1 MGERFRRGGGGG
13 QAGDLPTEMP
23 AYPRRKRKEKDASG
37 GRLAEPPRRWCSRE
51 DRDLKRTPH
60 AQRDRG
66 PEGSRSDV
74 HRETEEWKGEPRP
87 TERSSKEITQG
98 AALGDT
104 EEEERMPCA
113 RREIERGHSGR
124 CPRKGG
130 KGGEG
135 ASSPEG
141 GGGTGN
147 PVRKGTRD
155 AALPG
160 RDSRP
165 RRGPRALRGG
175 WEGDRAGGTPRS
187 AVWDPGERE
196 AAGPSTRESRA
207 EGSAAGSSGD
217 VGLLLPRRR
226 RAEGGR
232 GQGSPRARRCPRG
245 PEKVPCAGALSPDEV
260 GAVAAEGGLL
270 EEAGG
275 EFVVLHLVHV
285 LLPEGA
291 FAGEAHGALLSLA
304 RRRPRGRVSH
314 LARGEPNR
322 R

>member
-87 TERSSKEITQG
+87 TGRSSKEITQG

-141 GGGTGN
+141 GGGDLLLHHQKT
-147 PVRKGTRD
+147 
-155 AALPG
+155 
-160 RDSRP
+160 DSR
-165 RRGPRALRGG
+165 
-175 WEGDRAGGTPRS
+175 RS
-187 AVWDPGERE
+187 YLASHLVRV
-196 AAGPSTRESRA
+196 S
-207 EGSAAGSSGD
+207 
-217 VGLLLPRRR
+217 LLLS
-226 RAEGGR
+226 
-232 GQGSPRARRCPRG
+232 SPIYLYL
-245 PEKVPCAGALSPDEV
+245 PCKI
-260 GAVAAEGGLL
+260 VAWRELTL
-270 EEAGG
+270 
-275 EFVVLHLVHV
+275 
-285 LLPEGA
+285 
-291 FAGEAHGALLSLA
+291 
-304 RRRPRGRVSH
+304 
-314 LARGEPNR
+314 
-322 R
+322 

>member
-1 MGERFRRGGGGG
+1 
-13 QAGDLPTEMP
+13 
-23 AYPRRKRKEKDASG
+23 
-37 GRLAEPPRRWCSRE
+37 
-51 DRDLKRTPH
+51 
-60 AQRDRG
+60 
-66 PEGSRSDV
+66 
-74 HRETEEWKGEPRP
+74 
-87 TERSSKEITQG
+87 
-98 AALGDT
+98 
-104 EEEERMPCA
+104 MPCA

-165 RRGPRALRGG
+165 RRGPRALRGD

-196 AAGPSTRESRA
+196 AAGPSTGESRA
-207 EGSAAGSSGD
+207 EGSVAGSSGD

-314 LARGEPNR
+314 LARGEPEPEKCRLGAAGPRAAGPGGAEGGGRLR
-322 R
+322 RQGPRALPLRRLWRPRRAELELSLAQLPLLVQLRLAPLAPAAGEGGGAPGRPRLPHLHRLQAPPSAASCFTY